1 MPLWLWHHIVHKIVA
16 WPILKHDTDGA
27 QNYLQWM
34 VLHWEHTKEISQIF
48 VVLPVCALH
57 GILDIHSI
65 HGIFYF
71 HSSCLFTTKDLQN
84 IAENMHYTMSHFVF
98 WFALH
103 ILPRSCHRSFGIII
117 VHYKWKK
124 KISSILLLNYLNV
137 FQFVKYLHISLFI
150 DGFKGVSSTTIGY
163 FLIRQTEFGGFAH

>member
-34 VLHWEHTKEISQIF
+34 VLHWEHTKVISQIF

-65 HGIFYF
+65 HGTFYF
-71 HSSCLFTTKDLQN
+71 TQAASLLQKIYKILQRTCITLYLTCLYSGLHSIFSPDL
-84 IAENMHYTMSHFVF
+84 ATE
-98 WFALH
+98 ALELLLS
-103 ILPRSCHRSFGIII
+103 ITNE
-117 VHYKWKK
+117 KK
-124 KISSILLLNYLNV
+124 KNLQYFAVKLSKCLSIC
-137 FQFVKYLHISLFI
+137 
-150 DGFKGVSSTTIGY
+150 
-163 FLIRQTEFGGFAH
+163 

>member
-1 MPLWLWHHIVHKIVA
+1 MPLWLWHHIVHKHVA
-16 WPILKHDTDGA
+16 RPILKHDIDGA

-48 VVLPVCALH
+48 VVLPVCALR

-65 HGIFYF
+65 HGTFYF

-84 IAENMHYTMSHFVF
+84 IAEKIHYTISHLFVF
-98 WFALH
+98 WFVLH
-103 ILPRSCHRSFGIII
+103 ILPRSCHRRL
-117 VHYKWKK
+117 W
-124 KISSILLLNYLNV
+124 NYYCPLQLEKRNAV
-137 FQFVKYLHISLFI
+137 KLVKLFNGFQFVKYLHISLSV
-150 DGFKGVSSTTIGY
+150 DGFKSVASTTIEF